1 MRHAIAAGVLAS
13 LLGASLVTSRAEA
26 LRFASFGDSGGFGA
40 CSAAASTT
48 RGPGLGCDYSSCT
61 DRGAPRGVK
70 HLDEGQTTYEV
81 GSFNKLVCR
90 DGKLVKTPY

>member
-1 MRHAIAAGVLAS
+1 MSMRQVVAAGTLAIV
-13 LLGASLVTSRAEA
+13 LGAGLSASAGG
-26 LRFASFGDSGGFGA
+26 SFGDSGGSGA
-40 CSAAASTT
+40 CTAEASTT

-61 DRGAPRGVK
+61 DRGKPRGIR

-90 DGKLVKTPY
+90 GGKLVKTP